1 MDVPEGKRKYETME
15 TNIEPS
21 DVEEYVIELNPS
33 EEEFVSSK
41 RGELLDF
48 IENLKPSNILLEED
62 LNVVS
67 DESKISSDES
77 KISSDESRIS
87 LDESKISSD
96 ESKTDIIS
104 NEIAEN
110 KNTMISIITSH
121 GGIPCTIDNA
131 NYDTFVIPEGIEVIK
146 FTISVPG
153 IVSYADQV
161 NVDNYIKL
169 INKYADDLINTEVND
184 AFLKIIVEG
193 IQELFKDIVKKKL
206 NKYKK
211 NKYISDL
218 LHHYEKGFNIYKLRA
233 GDRMINKI
241 YTRDVAK
248 KKLNNWSIIE
258 LSHKYSD
265 EDVEKSLPDIFFKIP
280 RNITPINIRFKI
292 GLYMDIIRT
301 EQLIEYYKSKGIK
314 KLLIFDFSCSDFT
327 NTSNNLK
334 LFNNED
340 RLSRRLRRN
349 TKQENIPSGGLKKKR
364 KTRKRRK
371 SRKNRRK

>member
-41 RGELLDF
+41 RGELLNF
-48 IENLKPSNILLEED
+48 IENLKPSNLVLEED

-87 LDESKISSD
+87 SD
-96 ESKTDIIS
+96 ESKTDIVS

-121 GGIPCTIDNA
+121 GGIPCTMDNA

-241 YTRDVAK
+241 YTRDVVQK
-248 KKLNNWSIIE
+248 KINNWSIIE

-349 TKQENIPSGGLKKKR
+349 TKQENIPSGGLRKKR